1 MNKIFFVMPLIS
13 VFSFVDAAEK
23 HPSPRS
29 RKLDSSPMRDGIRRK
44 LSNPVERLK
53 VDQKFNDV
61 TMKSEP
67 KSPRQTYESIQDS
80 KVKEMDLRRRSGSL
94 DKQ

>member
-1 MNKIFFVMPLIS
+1 M
-13 VFSFVDAAEK
+13 EY
-23 HPSPRS
+23 
-29 RKLDSSPMRDGIRRK
+29 GEK